1 MEEDTTVAIADVKEY
16 AAGNFCKTLLI
27 ITIVC
32 TNEWHVIEHAHQLQN
47 GSTLINLKLEQYKRS
62 NLTLTDHATPSKQKS
77 SLVSR
82 NQPGGIFLSLTR
94 PQS

>member
-16 AAGNFCKTLLI
+16 APGNFCKTLLI

-47 GSTLINLKLEQYKRS
+47 GSTLINLKLGQYKR
-62 NLTLTDHATPSKQKS
+62 NNLTDHATPSKQKS
-77 SLVSR
+77 SLVSGNR
-82 NQPGGIFLSLTR
+82 PGGIFLSLTR